1 MVNTIWRFV
10 SGSYPKT
17 TVCINIQSQMKRSGT
32 KSCCSNFTH
41 EGIIRLKTVNFLA
54 GLVSEKFYVST

>member
-17 TVCINIQSQMKRSGT
+17 TVCINIQSQIKRLGT
-32 KSCCSNFTH
+32 KSCCSKFTH
-41 EGIIRLKTVNFLA
+41 EGIIILKTVHFLA
-54 GLVSEKFYVST
+54 GLVSESFYVST